1 MDVPKSVIS
10 GYVANYLDTS
20 GDIKPITKRES
31 IMKIDT
37 AKQMTLRRRSTSR
50 VNDMMVFWLF
60 II

>member
-50 VNDMMVFWLF
+50 VNDMVFWLF